1 MRPDIEGLVV
11 CAVAARH
18 VRSAVG
24 LRLFLRD
31 VVLSEGLALSL
42 PEGAARHV
50 QVLRQQPGDTVVLF
64 DGRGGEW
71 TARVTQMGRRDVSV
85 AVEARQDVDREL
97 PVAVTLAL
105 GMPANDRMDAL
116 VEKAAELGVAAIQPL
131 VCERSVLRLD
141 GERAAKKV
149 AHWQS
154 VAEAACEQSGRTR
167 VPMVHAVQPLKH
179 WLEAADAGQHRAL
192 LSFNPQLSGL
202 QWLQQADRLR
212 PQASHPGLCFLSGPE
227 GGLTEAEEARARELG
242 WTPAGLGAR
251 VLRADTAPLM
261 MLSLVAGQ
269 LS

>member
-1 MRPDIEGLVV
+1 
-11 CAVAARH
+11 
-18 VRSAVG
+18 VG

-31 VVLSEGLALSL
+31 VVLSDGLNLSL

-50 QVLRQQPGDTVVLF
+50 QVLRQQPGDTVLLF
-64 DGRGGEW
+64 NGHGGEW
-71 TARVTQMGRRDVSV
+71 PAVITQMGRRDVQVTV
-85 AVEARQDVDREL
+85 ASRQDVDREL

-116 VEKAAELGVAAIQPL
+116 VEKAAELGVAGIQPL

-167 VPMVHAVQPLKH
+167 VPVVHAVQPLKN
-179 WLEAADAGQHRAL
+179 WLDAVDGGMHRAL
-192 LSFNPQLSGL
+192 LSFEPALSGW
-202 QWLQQADRLR
+202 QWLQQADRLQL
-212 PQASHPGLCFLSGPE
+212 QAPHPGLCFLSGPE
-227 GGLTEAEEARARELG
+227 GGLTDAEEQRARNLG
-242 WTPAGLGAR
+242 WTPVGLGAR

-269 LS
+269 LP

>member
-1 MRPDIEGLVV
+1 M
-11 CAVAARH
+11 
-18 VRSAVG
+18 
-24 LRLFLRD
+24 RLFLKD

-50 QVLRQQPGDTVVLF
+50 QVLRQQPGDEVVLF

-71 TARVTQMGRRDVSV
+71 TARITQMGRRDVGVS
-85 AVEARQDVDREL
+85 VEARHDVDREL
-97 PVAVTLAL
+97 PVPVTLAL

-167 VPMVHAVQPLKH
+167 VPRVHAVQPLKH
-179 WLEAADAGQHRAL
+179 WIDTADAGMHRAL
-192 LSFNPQLSGL
+192 LSFAPSLSGL
-202 QWLQQADRLR
+202 QWLQQADWLT
-212 PQASHPGLCFLSGPE
+212 PKGAQAGLCFLSGPE
-227 GGLTEAEEARARELG
+227 GGLTEAEEQRARELG
-242 WTPAGLGAR
+242 WTAVGLGAR

-261 MLSLVAGQ
+261 MLSLVAGH
-269 LS
+269 LA